1 MKHPGKS
8 YISFCTLI
16 HSTCRFLTKFSTDG
30 RKIFHEFLR
39 CEYSDE
45 NILFW
50 NACEE
55 FKKESNPRKMEE
67 KAESIYTDYI
77 SILSPK
83 EVS

>member
-1 MKHPGKS
+1 MLMS
-8 YISFCTLI
+8 IQYAN
-16 HSTCRFLTKFSTDG
+16 TDG
-30 RKIFHEFLR
+30 KKVFHEFLR

-55 FKKESNPRKMEE
+55 FKKESNQRKMEE

-83 EVS
+83 EVSASSCTIQLCLIYKHTN